1 MKAYIGN
8 VDWADEGNI
17 FFFSKASEE
26 TLQLTKELLEIF
38 KEIDLIPEEF
48 EMYWGTNEF
57 FIFDIEDLIGFIDQ
71 AEDISDDELKVFEK
85 FKVTGFD
92 IYDRIMD
99 SIYDCLNPWNDTVEI
114 EKDDV
119 NRIEPLFIKL
129 FGQKCWDEC
138 KQKLV
143 IV

>member
-8 VDWADEGNI
+8 VDWADEGDI
-17 FFFSKASEE
+17 FFFSIASEE
-26 TLQLTKELLEIF
+26 TLQLAKELLKIL
-38 KEIDLIPEEF
+38 KEIDVIPEELD
-48 EMYWGTNEF
+48 MYWGTNEF
-57 FIFDIEDLIGFIDQ
+57 FIFDIEDLISFIDQ

-92 IYDRIMD
+92 IYDRII
-99 SIYDCLNPWNDTVEI
+99 SFIGDCLDPWNDTVEI

-119 NRIEPLFIKL
+119 NRIKPLFIKL
-129 FGQKCWDEC
+129 FGQKCWNDCEH
-138 KQKLV
+138 KLV